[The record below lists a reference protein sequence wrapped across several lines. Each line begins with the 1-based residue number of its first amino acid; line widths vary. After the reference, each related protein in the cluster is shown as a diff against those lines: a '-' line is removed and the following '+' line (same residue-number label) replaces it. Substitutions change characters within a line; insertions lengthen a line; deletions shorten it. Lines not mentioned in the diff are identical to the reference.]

1 MTICERTGV
10 WAALSERSYGGIGFD
25 SDGILSGLIKAK
37 ADVRS
42 TTKNAHTQAKRAFL
56 DENPKDINYQSLVF
70 TMRLVCDSYPLLIPS
85 ACAIPL
91 QYRYHSDT
99 TT

>member
-42 TTKNAHTQAKRAFL
+42 TKNTHKGKVYGEKILTNSTFIGLHNFNPLNCGFYIEYQRNKEQYKR
-56 DENPKDINYQSLVF
+56 EDIAS
-70 TMRLVCDSYPLLIPS
+70 
-85 ACAIPL
+85 
-91 QYRYHSDT
+91 
-99 TT
+99 

>member
-1 MTICERTGV
+1 MDDKVATDFMTIRERTGV

-42 TTKNAHTQAKRAFL
+42 TTT
-56 DENPKDINYQSLVF
+56 NYGFMTGSYYTF
-70 TMRLVCDSYPLLIPS
+70 TILTM
-85 ACAIPL
+85 
-91 QYRYHSDT
+91 
-99 TT
+99 

>member
-1 MTICERTGV
+1 MATDFMTICERTGV

-42 TTKNAHTQAKRAFL
+42 TTT
-56 DENPKDINYQSLVF
+56 NYGFITGSYATF
-70 TMRLVCDSYPLLIPS
+70 TMRLLYDYYVIHIPCLSCAYPFGVI
-85 ACAIPL
+85 
-91 QYRYHSDT
+91 T
-99 TT
+99 GW

>member
-1 MTICERTGV
+1 MATDFMTICERTGV

-42 TTKNAHTQAKRAFL
+42 TTKNVNVQ
-56 DENPKDINYQSLVF
+56 ENEQYVPKD
-70 TMRLVCDSYPLLIPS
+70 RLVCHI
-85 ACAIPL
+85 
-91 QYRYHSDT
+91 
-99 TT
+99 

>member
-1 MTICERTGV
+1 MATDFMTICERTGV

-42 TTKNAHTQAKRAFL
+42 TKKYAQIQGQGDCKCQHV
-56 DENPKDINYQSLVF
+56 YSS
-70 TMRLVCDSYPLLIPS
+70 RLLKSYM
-85 ACAIPL
+85 
-91 QYRYHSDT
+91 
-99 TT
+99 

>member
-1 MTICERTGV
+1 MDDKVATDFMTICERTGV

-42 TTKNAHTQAKRAFL
+42 TTT
-56 DENPKDINYQSLVF
+56 NYGFISNLHYEI
-70 TMRLVCDSYPLLIPS
+70 TI
-85 ACAIPL
+85 
-91 QYRYHSDT
+91 
-99 TT
+99 